1 MAKELQG
8 TIVANK
14 QMGME
19 VEAGVLGEAKTQKAM
34 SKGGR
39 RWVGEARE
47 KVLTLGGAVSWI

>member
-1 MAKELQG
+1 M
-8 TIVANK
+8 ANK
-14 QMGME
+14 QMGRE
-19 VEAGVLGEAKTQKAM
+19 VEAGILGEAETQGAM